1 MKVLQFGQGNFL
13 RTFADVYFETLNQEG
28 LDYQVYV
35 ATAIPHE
42 NLEAFRRQGN
52 RYHVVLRGSQGGQPV
67 EQVLPVTCLQEVIDP
82 FLEPE
87 AFYALAED
95 PELKLIVSNTTEAGI
110 QFHSQ
115 DSFEGFA
122 DITFPA
128 KVTKFLY
135 RRFQAGQPGIYLLPV
150 ELIDNNAGEL
160 ARCVEEYITLWGLP
174 QEFRQWNQ
182 RENFYCNTL
191 VDRIVSG
198 YPREEET
205 RRHLENLVGQ
215 EDSLLAVG
223 EPFGLW
229 VIERK
234 GDIAQYIPQGTHQI
248 DVVLAEDISY
258 YKRRKVRV
266 LNGSHT
272 NLVAAGLWE
281 GCSTVYDCVGAP
293 KLRAFVLDTLE
304 REIVPFVSQ
313 DVAATREFAASVLDR
328 FANPYLNHQLT
339 SILLNSVS
347 KWKARDLPSFQDYFQ
362 REGKIPRNLTKGLAY
377 LVELYR
383 RAQRQEDGFVAVL
396 PGREIPLVD
405 EERYLTYF
413 LEGGTVE
420 SFLGDETIWGEDLT
434 QYPGLL
440 HTVAGHIATL
450 EGGGSLLC
458 ACVSSTRGTMWPSR
472 LARAA
477 RCPLATRWPGGP
489 SPRGSLS
496 SNTGKSS
503 AGPPRTSPPG
513 SGCTPTTSAPIWTRV
528 PSITTSSSLS
538 PCRPGR
544 GAFGATRGPGGTWA
558 SATRFT
564 SCPQW
569 GA

>member
-1 MKVLQFGQGNFL
+1 M
-13 RTFADVYFETLNQEG
+13 
-28 LDYQVYV
+28 
-35 ATAIPHE
+35 
-42 NLEAFRRQGN
+42 
-52 RYHVVLRGSQGGQPV
+52 
-67 EQVLPVTCLQEVIDP
+67 IDP

-110 QFHSQ
+110 QVHSQ

-122 DITFPA
+122 DLPFPA

-205 RRHLENLVGQ
+205 RRHLENLVGR

-281 GCSTVYDCVGAP
+281 GCSTVYGCVGAP

-328 FANPYLNHQLT
+328 FANPY
-339 SILLNSVS
+339 
-347 KWKARDLPSFQDYFQ
+347 
-362 REGKIPRNLTKGLAY
+362 
-377 LVELYR
+377 
-383 RAQRQEDGFVAVL
+383 
-396 PGREIPLVD
+396 
-405 EERYLTYF
+405 
-413 LEGGTVE
+413 
-420 SFLGDETIWGEDLT
+420 
-434 QYPGLL
+434 
-440 HTVAGHIATL
+440 
-450 EGGGSLLC
+450 
-458 ACVSSTRGTMWPSR
+458 
-472 LARAA
+472 
-477 RCPLATRWPGGP
+477 
-489 SPRGSLS
+489 
-496 SNTGKSS
+496 
-503 AGPPRTSPPG
+503 
-513 SGCTPTTSAPIWTRV
+513 
-528 PSITTSSSLS
+528 
-538 PCRPGR
+538 
-544 GAFGATRGPGGTWA
+544 
-558 SATRFT
+558 
-564 SCPQW
+564 
-569 GA
+569 

>member
-205 RRHLENLVGQ
+205 RRHLEN
-215 EDSLLAVG
+215 
-223 EPFGLW
+223 
-229 VIERK
+229 
-234 GDIAQYIPQGTHQI
+234 
-248 DVVLAEDISY
+248 
-258 YKRRKVRV
+258 KVRV

-383 RAQRQEDGFVAVL
+383 RAQRREDGFVAVL

-450 EGGGSLLC
+450 EGGGSLL
-458 ACVSSTRGTMWPSR
+458 
-472 LARAA
+472 
-477 RCPLATRWPGGP
+477 
-489 SPRGSLS
+489 
-496 SNTGKSS
+496 
-503 AGPPRTSPPG
+503 
-513 SGCTPTTSAPIWTRV
+513 
-528 PSITTSSSLS
+528 
-538 PCRPGR
+538 
-544 GAFGATRGPGGTWA
+544 
-558 SATRFT
+558 
-564 SCPQW
+564 
-569 GA
+569 

>member
-1 MKVLQFGQGNFL
+1 MHSRSKIGYNGKKGGTRLPARDRRYKIMKVLQFGQGNFL

-450 EGGGSLLC
+450 EGGGSLL
-458 ACVSSTRGTMWPSR
+458 
-472 LARAA
+472 
-477 RCPLATRWPGGP
+477 
-489 SPRGSLS
+489 
-496 SNTGKSS
+496 
-503 AGPPRTSPPG
+503 
-513 SGCTPTTSAPIWTRV
+513 
-528 PSITTSSSLS
+528 
-538 PCRPGR
+538 
-544 GAFGATRGPGGTWA
+544 
-558 SATRFT
+558 
-564 SCPQW
+564 
-569 GA
+569 